1 MLSIGLTGGIASGKS
16 QVGRFLAERGACVV
30 DADRLAHNAYAPG
43 TEGFDALVAAFGSEI
58 ASPSGAIDRA
68 RLGALVFGR
77 PEQLARLTAI
87 VWPLTRRLV
96 EAKQREQAAAG
107 AEVFVVEAPLLF
119 EAGWQDLFD
128 QVWYVRSPVDAVRQR
143 LQDRGLTLEEAQRRI
158 EAATN
163 AAAAAAGAH
172 LIIDNDADL
181 PALER
186 KVDSAWDAL
195 RRGQGPTDRVERA

>member
-16 QVGRFLAERGACVV
+16 VVARFLAERGAWVV
-30 DADRLAHNAYAPG
+30 DADRLAHSAYAPG

-58 ASPSGAIDRA
+58 VSAEGAIDRG
-68 RLGALVFGR
+68 RLGAIVFGR

-107 AEVFVVEAPLLF
+107 AESFVVEAPLLF

-128 QVWYVRSPVDAVRQR
+128 QVWYVRSPLDAVRQR
-143 LQDRGLTLEEAQRRI
+143 LRDRGLTPEEAQRRI
-158 EAATN
+158 DAATN
-163 AAAAAAGAH
+163 ARAASADAD

-181 PALER
+181 PSLER
-186 KVDSAWDAL
+186 KVEAAWNAL
-195 RRGQGPTDRVERA
+195 RKGKDQPTG